1 MTNSDIHY
9 LKHLV
14 LLAALLFAFSPG
26 MKVFAN
32 KPGENGFLLY
42 NLNFHYGA
50 MMPHHDVL
58 AVLNQKNIKGF
69 ELMTWFNHGD
79 KEQTVNSILGAG
91 YIFSGLGNYEVFGNM
106 HAAYMGLLSPRLINK
121 IPVRLKIGLGAAY
134 ATKKHDLDN
143 PLNPAIGSHLN
154 AYGQLSLVGE
164 IPVIE
169 ERWILRPGI
178 SFHHISNGIIV
189 APNQGLNL
197 LSFKAG
203 LEFRSG
209 HTHSGAMLIKRDKKI
224 EERNRFTIML
234 APGIKQVHRTMDHKI
249 FTSSLIFDYSYI
261 YRLGRRIGMGINFFY
276 NDTWAHFP
284 HITTEHDEPPAP
296 FQSSVH
302 LSLQL
307 DQGPISFILHPG
319 LYIYKPSEE
328 TPLFTNR
335 LGVKYSFRNNLVAQF
350 SIKHHWFAIADYF
363 EWGIGYEFQW

>member
-1 MTNSDIHY
+1 MNNSDIHH

-14 LLAALLFAFSPG
+14 FLAALLFAFSPR
-26 MKVFAN
+26 MQIFAGT
-32 KPGENGFLLY
+32 PGEKGYLLY
-42 NLNFHYGA
+42 DLNLHYGA

-58 AVLNQKNIKGF
+58 EVLNQENIKGF
-69 ELMTWFNHGD
+69 ELMTWFNPGGA
-79 KEQTVNSILGAG
+79 EQTGNSILGAG
-91 YIFSGLGNYEVFGNM
+91 YIFSGLGNHEVFGNM
-106 HAAYMGLLSPRLINK
+106 HAAYMGMLTPRLIK
-121 IPVRLKIGLGAAY
+121 RIPVRLKIGLGPAY
-134 ATKKHDLDN
+134 ATKKHGRDN
-143 PLNPAIGSHLN
+143 LLNPAIGSHLN
-154 AYGQLSLVGE
+154 AYGQLSLIGE
-164 IPVIE
+164 ITVFQD
-169 ERWILRPGI
+169 RWVLRPGI

-197 LSFKAG
+197 LTFHAG
-203 LEFRSG
+203 LNYLSG
-209 HTHSGAMLIKRDKKI
+209 HRHSGAMLITREKKVS
-224 EERNRFTIML
+224 ERNRFTIML
-234 APGIKQVHRTMDHKI
+234 APGIKQVHRTMDHQI
-249 FTSSLIFDYSYI
+249 LTSSFIIDYNFI
-261 YRLGRRIGMGINFFY
+261 YRPEKRIGMGINFFY

-284 HITTEHDEPPAP
+284 HITTEDEEPPAP

-363 EWGIGYEFQW
+363 EWGIGYEFKW